1 MAVAGHFGDNAKVP
15 FIRAS
20 NGATVRL
27 FVYAPRRIVGVPGG
41 CFLIRVAP
49 FKPAK
54 LVPFQAGANTI
65 FVVVP
70 NRMIASHSDPEPPD
84 E

>member
-1 MAVAGHFGDNAKVP
+1 VNQ
-15 FIRAS
+15 S
-20 NGATVRL
+20 
-27 FVYAPRRIVGVPGG
+27 PRRHVSVPESD
-41 CFLIRVAP
+41 FLIRVAP